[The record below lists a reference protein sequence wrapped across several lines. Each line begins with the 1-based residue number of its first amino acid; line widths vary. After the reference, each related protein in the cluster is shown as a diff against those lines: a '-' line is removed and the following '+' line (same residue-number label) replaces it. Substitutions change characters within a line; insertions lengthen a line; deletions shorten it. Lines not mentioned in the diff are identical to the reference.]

1 MEMLKWRDEL
11 DPHYAKLWLDYT
23 YGGLYNRGVLTE
35 RARLLVAISQAVA
48 MDEMETLESH
58 IKSALK
64 LKVNPREILEVLL
77 QITVYLGTPKITRA
91 VRVFRKLMTKAGRM
105 KEIKASQLP
114 IDGRTRE
121 RNLESE
127 RPTWRVPD
135 SKFPEREAMM
145 QKYGWHGISAGI
157 RLQPTHH
164 AETVIQFDRLDQNYL
179 KLWLDFIY
187 AGMYVRGILDDK
199 TRLLCMVGV
208 CAVLDEQI
216 QGENHQRAAL
226 MLGATPKEVLEV
238 LWHSTIYA
246 GMPRCLRAVR
256 QFDRVLN
263 EVGRAHEAYDT
274 QLPLQL

>member
-1 MEMLKWRDEL
+1 MAKSNPLVAKMKKKYGAKAIDNGLRLNPADFMEMLKWRDEL
-11 DPHYAKLWLDYT
+11 DPHYAKLWLEYT

-58 IKSALK
+58 IKSALN
-64 LKVNPREILEVLL
+64 LKVKPREILEVLL

-91 VRVFRKLMTKAGRM
+91 VRVFKKVITKAGRM

-114 IDGRTRE
+114 IDGVTKSRD
-121 RNLESE
+121 LEKE

-164 AETVIQFDRLDQNYL
+164 VETVIQFDRLDQNYL
-179 KLWLDFIY
+179 KL
-187 AGMYVRGILDDK
+187 
-199 TRLLCMVGV
+199 
-208 CAVLDEQI
+208 
-216 QGENHQRAAL
+216 
-226 MLGATPKEVLEV
+226 
-238 LWHSTIYA
+238 
-246 GMPRCLRAVR
+246 
-256 QFDRVLN
+256 
-263 EVGRAHEAYDT
+263 
-274 QLPLQL
+274 